1 MHFKFSTL
9 ICQGML
15 APLLAAGTL
24 PLSGWNFS
32 SGPEFPG
39 ASGQLRTLP
48 DSLQLSAD
56 FRNGG
61 KYVAARYELSRPLRL
76 RELQFQVKSGVPEM
90 TIGFRDT
97 DGKNR
102 QYTLTLSG
110 DPEVWQCVKVPVPGG
125 TEPSPGAKITD
136 LSLTVNAAE
145 LPGKRGSIAFRNVLC
160 LAAGF
165 ACNVYGSFRW
175 PQLALPRGRH
185 WITPLAW
192 LAGVC
197 LLLFGA
203 MELGG
208 RI

>member
-90 TIGFRDT
+90 TIGRS
-97 DGKNR
+97 R
-102 QYTLTLSG
+102 
-110 DPEVWQCVKVPVPGG
+110 
-125 TEPSPGAKITD
+125 
-136 LSLTVNAAE
+136 
-145 LPGKRGSIAFRNVLC
+145 
-160 LAAGF
+160 
-165 ACNVYGSFRW
+165 
-175 PQLALPRGRH
+175 
-185 WITPLAW
+185 
-192 LAGVC
+192 
-197 LLLFGA
+197 
-203 MELGG
+203 
-208 RI
+208 